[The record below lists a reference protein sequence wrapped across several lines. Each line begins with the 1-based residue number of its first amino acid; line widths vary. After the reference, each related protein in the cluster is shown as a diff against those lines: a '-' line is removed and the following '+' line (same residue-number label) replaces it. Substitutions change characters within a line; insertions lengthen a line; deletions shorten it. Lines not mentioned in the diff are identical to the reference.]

1 MIILSLWFCS
11 SLAKFKQELLE
22 DEYGPCGAEDD
33 EGLTAEEA
41 EDGAGQGRPQ
51 EALHHPLQE
60 ETGRRT
66 VGGAGDAGIILHSRH
81 TRGVQRYR
89 NCSFFFLNFSCF
101 NDVETIKDAFTH
113 TSSAFQVHSTCL
125 CA

>member
-11 SLAKFKQELLE
+11 SLAEFKQELLE
-22 DEYGPCGAEDD
+22 DEYGPRGAEDD

-51 EALHHPLQE
+51 ETLHHPLQD

-66 VGGAGDAGIILHSRH
+66 MGAETQELSSTLVTREETSVTGRH
-81 TRGVQRYR
+81 CG
-89 NCSFFFLNFSCF
+89 L
-101 NDVETIKDAFTH
+101 
-113 TSSAFQVHSTCL
+113 
-125 CA
+125 

>member
-1 MIILSLWFCS
+1 MIILSLRLCS
-11 SLAKFKQELLE
+11 SLAEFKQELLE
-22 DEYGPCGAEDD
+22 DEYGPRGAEDD

-66 VGGAGDAGIILHSRH
+66 VGAETQELSSILVAREETSVTARH
-81 TRGVQRYR
+81 R
-89 NCSFFFLNFSCF
+89 SL
-101 NDVETIKDAFTH
+101 
-113 TSSAFQVHSTCL
+113 
-125 CA
+125 